1 MPLHLVKMAV
11 GTATIEALARRQRD
25 RIERAANGEGEGCAV
40 LRHYTRNVPRRARQV
55 LDGGSIY
62 WIIKGAIRAR
72 QSILAIRRRAPEE
85 GRKRCELH
93 LDPVLV
99 ATMPQPHR
107 ALQGWRYMEDADK
120 PADAP
125 QGSGMD
131 AADADGLP
139 PDMAAEL
146 RALGLL

>member
-1 MPLHLVKMAV
+1 MHLHLVKMAV
-11 GTATIEALARRQRD
+11 GIASVEALQRRQRD
-25 RIERAANGEGEGCAV
+25 RIERAINGEGEGEAV
-40 LRHYTRNVPRRARQV
+40 FRHYTRNVPRRAFQV

-72 QSILAIRRRAPEE
+72 QPILAIRRRTPEE
-85 GRKRCELH
+85 GRKRCEFH

-120 PADAP
+120 PADVP
-125 QGSGMD
+125 LGSGAD

>member
-1 MPLHLVKMAV
+1 MALHLIKMAV
-11 GTATIEALARRQRD
+11 GVASLEALARRQRD
-25 RIERAANGEGEGCAV
+25 RIERAGNGEGEGEAV
-40 LRHYTRNVPRRARQV
+40 FRHYTRNVPRRAPQL

-72 QSILAIRRRAPEE
+72 QPIRAIHRRTPEE
-85 GRKRCELH
+85 GRKRCELQ

-120 PADAP
+120 PEDLLL
-125 QGSGMD
+125 GSGTD
-131 AADADGLP
+131 AADGDGLP

>member
-1 MPLHLVKMAV
+1 MPLHMVKMAV
-11 GTATIEALARRQRD
+11 GIATIEALARRQRD
-25 RIERAANGEGEGCAV
+25 RVEHAGNGDDEGRAV
-40 LRHYTRNVPRRARQV
+40 FRHYTRNVPRRALQV

-72 QSILAIRRRAPEE
+72 QPILAIHRRAPEE

-93 LDPVLV
+93 LDPTLIP
-99 ATMPQPHR
+99 TMAHPHR

-125 QGSGMD
+125 AGSG
-131 AADADGLP
+131 ADGVDGDGLP

>member
-11 GTATIEALARRQRD
+11 GIDSVEALARRQRD
-25 RIERAANGEGEGCAV
+25 RIERAGNGEGEGEAV
-40 LRHYTRNVPRRARQV
+40 FRHYTRNVPRRAHQV

-72 QSILAIRRRAPEE
+72 QTIRDIRRRAPEE
-85 GRKRCELH
+85 GRKRCEFH

-99 ATMPQPHR
+99 ATMPHPHR

-120 PADAP
+120 PQDLPLGA
-125 QGSGMD
+125 GTD
-131 AADADGLP
+131 AADGDGLP